1 MPSKRSPLLLRLMA
15 RLGELEFQ
23 EAFIPSEHGRYV
35 YGLTDGIIT
44 VNPIPHIV
52 DTVIHE
58 VLHEFFPRRSEH
70 TILSLTGKLMR
81 QLTDAD
87 LQAIYAEYQRKIGQA

>member
-1 MPSKRSPLLLRLMA
+1 MA

-23 EAFIPSEHGRYV
+23 ETFLPREQGCPIYGR
-35 YGLTDGIIT
+35 TDYDGTIY

-58 VLHEFFPRRSEH
+58 VLHEFFPAYQEH
-70 TILSLTGKLMR
+70 AILSLTGKLMR
-81 QLTDAD
+81 QLAD
-87 LQAIYAEYQRKIGQA
+87 EDLKAIYAEYRRKLGEE